1 MLCEELLER
10 DHVAGR
16 SWLGDGERTAQHSP
30 HSPHVAGTGRALP
43 RPNHRHQAGAGV
55 GGDIQE
61 AAVLHLLD
69 LLLLLVLLSVC
80 KLDHKGTAAAF
91 HGQTMVHSL
100 NGEDGDLA
108 VGKGDEGAT

>member
-1 MLCEELLER
+1 M
-10 DHVAGR
+10 
-16 SWLGDGERTAQHSP
+16 
-30 HSPHVAGTGRALP
+30 
-43 RPNHRHQAGAGV
+43 
-55 GGDIQE
+55 
-61 AAVLHLLD
+61 LHLLD

-100 NGEDGDLA
+100 DGEDGDLA